1 MPFPAHQNV
10 LPFVCL
16 GVRCVALPEGGK
28 IRKPIYMSIKIIFF
42 RKFGILGVV
51 CICNRNEMVKM
62 DNVKTIGVV
71 RGQWNWLVKLAST
84 NSWDILPLI
93 IL

>member
-1 MPFPAHQNV
+1 
-10 LPFVCL
+10 
-16 GVRCVALPEGGK
+16 
-28 IRKPIYMSIKIIFF
+28 
-42 RKFGILGVV
+42 
-51 CICNRNEMVKM
+51 
-62 DNVKTIGVV
+62 VKTIGVV

>member
-1 MPFPAHQNV
+1 
-10 LPFVCL
+10 
-16 GVRCVALPEGGK
+16 
-28 IRKPIYMSIKIIFF
+28 MSIKIINFS
-42 RKFGILGVV
+42 KVWNFGSSMYMA
-51 CICNRNEMVKM
+51 ICNRNEMVKM
-62 DNVKTIGVV
+62 DNVKTIKVV